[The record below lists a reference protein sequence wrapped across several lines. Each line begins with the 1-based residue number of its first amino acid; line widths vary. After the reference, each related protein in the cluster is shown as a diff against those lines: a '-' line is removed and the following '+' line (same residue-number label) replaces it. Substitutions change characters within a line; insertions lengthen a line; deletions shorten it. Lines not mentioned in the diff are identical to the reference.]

1 VQDQLSRVENE
12 RLTRLESRLER
23 VERTLSEVTLRM
35 SALEGRRSDMPGGLA
50 PEEPAAAQPIVAAG
64 DAVFSPHDITGPLG
78 LLGRTL
84 LVFAGAYL
92 LRALTDAG
100 AVPVAVGVGAGL
112 FYAGAWLVRAS
123 GAGAMTS
130 ASAAVH
136 GATAVAIG
144 FPLLWEAATRFG
156 LVGPAAAAA
165 ALGVMTATAF
175 AVAWRR
181 QLQLLAWAT
190 TIAAIVTA
198 AGLLVQT
205 GAVAVYSAYLVAVG
219 IATLWLGYDRDW
231 FGLRWPAALAADL
244 AVLGLTSRALGSQGL
259 EQPAVVML
267 IQLLLLGAYL
277 ASIALRT
284 LALGRE
290 VIPFEVIQT
299 PAALA
304 VGLGGALAVVR
315 HSGTGGLP
323 LGLATLVI
331 AGSCYAVAFAFVERR
346 QGRGSNFYF
355 YTSLALVL
363 TLIGGTIL
371 LTRATQ
377 AGLWSALAVVASWA
391 AWRFSRTTLT
401 LHSAIYLVAA
411 AAVSGL
417 LGLAQLSLLGSAAVP
432 WPPVPPAAWL
442 VAFACAACLLM
453 PFAAP
458 TRDWLSRVPRLAS
471 ALLLVMA
478 FGGLAVSLIVPL
490 AAGVPGSG
498 ADAGILATLRTG
510 VLAVAALVLARLG
523 RAAKLQELGWL
534 MYPVL
539 VAGGLKLVVEDFRL
553 SRPATLFIAL
563 ALYGAALI
571 AAPRLA
577 RRPAAQPEPET
588 VSTV

>member
-1 VQDQLSRVENE
+1 MQDQRSRVENE

-23 VERTLSEVTLRM
+23 VERMLSEVTLRM
-35 SALEGRRSDMPGGLA
+35 STLEGRGSELPGESA
-50 PEEPAAAQPIVAAG
+50 PGEPAAAQPAGTAA
-64 DAVFSPHDITGPLG
+64 DAVLSSHDITGPLG

-112 FYAGAWLVRAS
+112 LYAGAWLVRAS
-123 GAGAMTS
+123 GRGTAPP
-130 ASAAVH
+130 ASAAVY

-156 LVGPAAAAA
+156 LVGSGAAAA
-165 ALGVMTATAF
+165 ALGGMTATAL

-190 TIAAIVTA
+190 TVAAIVTA

-205 GAVAVYSAYLVAVG
+205 GVVAVYAAYLVAVG

-231 FGLRWPAALAADL
+231 FGPRWPAALAADL
-244 AVLGLTSRALGSQGL
+244 AVLGLTSRALSGQGL

-267 IQLLLLGAYL
+267 IQLLLLGGYL
-277 ASIALRT
+277 TSIALRT

-315 HSGTGGLP
+315 HSGTGALP

-371 LTRATQ
+371 LTRTTQ
-377 AGLWSALAVVASWA
+377 VALWSALAVVAAWA

-401 LHSAIYLVAA
+401 VHSAIYLVAA

-417 LGLAQLSLLGSAAVP
+417 LGLAQLSLLASAAVP
-432 WPPVPPAAWL
+432 WPAVPPAAWL
-442 VAFACAACLLM
+442 VAFACAACLVM

-458 TRDWLSRVPRLAS
+458 AGEWLSRVPRLVT

-478 FGGLAVSLIVPL
+478 SGSLAVTLIAPM

-510 VLAVAALVLARLG
+510 VLAAAALVLARLG
-523 RAAKLQELGWL
+523 RASRLQELGWL

-539 VAGGLKLVVEDFRL
+539 VAGGLKLVIEDFRL
-553 SRPATLFIAL
+553 SKPATLFIAL

-577 RRPAAQPEPET
+577 RRPAEQSKPEIAPT
-588 VSTV
+588 V